1 MAQHTTS
8 NHGAHPCR
16 RPMHSPQ
23 HACRVHEAR
32 APTPAEN
39 AAVLFDHV
47 VKRFGKEEVLH
58 GLSFRVPWGEILGVI
73 GPSGSGK
80 TTTIRMMLGMY
91 KPSEGTVRLFGRD
104 PWKLRRS
111 DRERIGYMPQDF
123 VLYPAL
129 TTEENLRF
137 AASLY
142 GVPWWETRRR
152 IDQLLAVRRSGGRAH
167 APGGGPLRRHA
178 AAALARGHADARPRL
193 PRPR

>member
-1 MAQHTTS
+1 MAQHRTIEPPQS
-8 NHGAHPCR
+8 PAPPPHGALASAPR
-16 RPMHSPQ
+16 TGEGP
-23 HACRVHEAR
+23 AAGGER
-32 APTPAEN
+32 AVA
-39 AAVLFDHV
+39 FDQV

-91 KPSEGTVRLFGRD
+91 KPSSGTVRLFGRD

-142 GVPWWETRRR
+142 GCRGGK
-152 IDQLLAVRRSGGRAH
+152 RSGASSSCSSLSISRT
-167 APGGGPLRRHA
+167 R
-178 AAALARGHADARPRL
+178 ARGGRRTSPAACGGASRSRP
-193 PRPR
+193 P